1 MSDTETTAAPIGT
14 VLLATDLGF
23 RCDRAAARA
32 TRLAAHH
39 GASAI
44 AATAVE
50 PGRAQAR
57 EMLRQDAPAWYRRP
71 SPAAHA
77 EQRLRRQLHGD
88 VGWKLRV
95 ADGNAGDHL
104 AAILD
109 GLDASAAGRRTL
121 VVGGPVREGVLG
133 PTVLGSTV
141 DRLLRRP
148 EIALLLV
155 RDWVQ
160 ADYRRVLVASD
171 FSEPS
176 RHALCRAL
184 ALFPDARFTL
194 LHGFTIPMLG
204 LMDSGRDAAVA
215 RGREQLR
222 DEGEAFLRTLGA
234 AGDGVELVIEYGDPA
249 RLAQQH
255 VESFGTELVVVG
267 THGRGAMYELA
278 VGSVARRIATSVDA
292 DTLVVRGVD
301 EPAGKE

>member
-1 MSDTETTAAPIGT
+1 MSETTITPIDT

-32 TRLAAHH
+32 ARLAARHD
-39 GASAI
+39 APAI

-57 EMLRQDAPAWYRRP
+57 EMLRQDAPAWYLRP
-71 SPAAHA
+71 SPTVHA
-77 EQRLRRQLHGD
+77 ERRLRRQLAGD
-88 VGWKLRV
+88 VDWRLRV
-95 ADGNAGDHL
+95 AEGDAGDHL
-104 AAILD
+104 TALLD
-109 GLDASAAGRRTL
+109 GLGDRAL

-133 PTVLGSTV
+133 PTILGSTV

-148 EIALLLV
+148 DIALLLV
-155 RDWVQ
+155 RDWVRS
-160 ADYRRVLVASD
+160 DYRRVLVASD

-176 RHALCRAL
+176 EHALRRAR

-204 LMDSGRDAAVA
+204 LMDTGRDAAVA
-215 RGREQLR
+215 QGRRQLQ
-222 DEGEAFLRTLGA
+222 DEGAAFLRALGA
-234 AGDGVELVIEYGDPA
+234 AGEDIDLVIEYGDPA

-255 VESFGTELVVVG
+255 VETFGTELVVVG

-278 VGSVARRIATSVDA
+278 VGSVARRIVTNVDA
-292 DTLVVRGVD
+292 DTLIVRGAQA
-301 EPAGKE
+301 PAAAP

>member
-1 MSDTETTAAPIGT
+1 MTETETAAPVDT

-32 TRLAAHH
+32 AQLAARH
-39 GASAI
+39 GVPAI

-57 EMLRQDAPAWYRRP
+57 EMLRQDVPAWYRRP
-71 SPAAHA
+71 STLVQA
-77 EQRLRRQLHGD
+77 EQRLRRQLSAD
-88 VGWKLRV
+88 VDWTLRV
-95 ADGNAGDHL
+95 AEGGAGDHL
-104 AAILD
+104 TALLD
-109 GLDASAAGRRTL
+109 GLDDGAL

-148 EIALLLV
+148 DIALLLV
-155 RDWVQ
+155 RGWVRS
-160 ADYRRVLVASD
+160 DYRRVLVASD

-176 RHALCRAL
+176 RRALCRAR

-204 LMDSGRDAAVA
+204 LLDSGRDEAVA
-215 RGREQLR
+215 RGRQQLR
-222 DEGEAFLRTLGA
+222 DEGAAFLRALGA
-234 AGDGVELVIEYGDPA
+234 AGEDMELVVEYGDPA

-255 VESFGTELVVVG
+255 VETFGTELVVVG

-278 VGSVARRIATSVDA
+278 VGSVARRIVTGVDA
-292 DTLVVRGVD
+292 DTLVVRGTR
-301 EPAGKE
+301 EPVGTAR

>member
-1 MSDTETTAAPIGT
+1 MSETETTAAPVDT

-32 TRLAAHH
+32 AHLAARH
-39 GASAI
+39 GVPAI

-57 EMLRQDAPAWYRRP
+57 EMLRQDVPAWYLRP
-71 SPAAHA
+71 SPAVHA
-77 EQRLRRQLHGD
+77 ERQLRRQLSND
-88 VGWKLRV
+88 VDWSLRV
-95 ADGNAGDHL
+95 AEGDAGDHL
-104 AAILD
+104 KALLD
-109 GLDASAAGRRTL
+109 GLGDGAL

-133 PTVLGSTV
+133 PTILGSTV

-155 RDWVQ
+155 RDWVRS
-160 ADYRRVLVASD
+160 DYRRVLVASD

-176 RHALCRAL
+176 KHALRRAR

-215 RGREQLR
+215 QGRRQLQ
-222 DEGEAFLRTLGA
+222 DEGAAFLRALGA
-234 AGDGVELVIEYGDPA
+234 DGEGIDLVIEYGDPA

-255 VESFGTELVVVG
+255 IETFGTELVVVG

-278 VGSVARRIATSVDA
+278 VGSVARRIVTNVDA
-292 DTLVVRGVD
+292 DTLIVRGAR
-301 EPAGKE
+301 EPADAAR